1 MNRVAWPLLAVLS
14 LTVSSLAGPDAA
26 LDPIRIDP
34 RSPDPKEEVQRVAGR
49 EERIDLVFPA
59 GEKWVELQRE
69 TNPATRVELIELR
82 RTPDELD
89 RWADHAEVVV
99 FHSGWNTAIGK
110 VQEAFLA
117 ALKADCPGTTAR
129 DWLREDLDAPRRVT
143 VYTCPEA
150 GPSGTRAVV
159 QLMLQGSDNFYGVNI
174 YLSGDTPSEGILVK
188 WVEFLKTIRPCVFG
202 ARLVPCPEGLWSP
215 GSIEPR

>member
-1 MNRVAWPLLAVLS
+1 MNRVAWPLLAALA
-14 LTVSSLAGPDAA
+14 LAGMALAEPDATR
-26 LDPIRIDP
+26 DPIRIEP
-34 RSPDPKEEVQRVAGR
+34 TSPDPKEIVQRVPGR

-59 GEKWVELQRE
+59 EEKWVEQQRE
-69 TNPATRVELIELR
+69 TNPETRVELIELR

-99 FHSGWNTAIGK
+99 FHSGWNTSISR
-110 VQEAFLA
+110 VQDAFLA
-117 ALKADCPGTTAR
+117 ALKADCPATSAK
-129 DWLREDLDAPRRVT
+129 DWLREDLDAPRRIT

-174 YLSGDTPSEGILVK
+174 YLSGETPSEGILVK

-202 ARLVPCPEGLWSP
+202 GRLVPCPEGLWSP
-215 GSIEPR
+215 GMTEPR